1 MDMKTYIG
9 VKKID
14 AAPMNLGDY
23 NKYRGWEIPA
33 DEDPAKEG
41 YLVKYSDNYESWS
54 PKEVFEEAYVEYHED
69 TLPTTAK
76 SMISSDYKER
86 FKAEYNQLVIR
97 YNGLRNML
105 GNWDAGK
112 LNFTPTCSRAI
123 YNDQAKAMETYI
135 EILIERAAVEGI
147 RLSIN
152 PYKLTG
158 ITVTDMD
165 DFQQLC
171 REVVRDYTNEHMDKS
186 DGESITIDDT
196 YIVWSNKSLQ
206 NFKALVS
213 TYVSDGMYYELT
225 YNGDNRELYFDA
237 YKKFENK
244 CIKEY

>member
-76 SMISSDYKER
+76 DMISSDYKER

-105 GNWDAGK
+105 DKWDKGE
-112 LNFTPTCSRAI
+112 LNFTPTCPREI
-123 YNDQAKAMETYI
+123 YNDQMEYMMNYMTV
-135 EILIERAAVEGI
+135 LANRAELEHVD
-147 RLSIN
+147 
-152 PYKLTG
+152 LT
-158 ITVTDMD
+158 D
-165 DFQQLC
+165 
-171 REVVRDYTNEHMDKS
+171 
-186 DGESITIDDT
+186 
-196 YIVWSNKSLQ
+196 
-206 NFKALVS
+206 
-213 TYVSDGMYYELT
+213 
-225 YNGDNRELYFDA
+225 
-237 YKKFENK
+237 
-244 CIKEY
+244 